1 MPRIDFARMRCP
13 VARAMAILGERW
25 TILLLREAFA
35 GTTRFDAFERNL
47 GIAPNILSARLG
59 ALVRHGL
66 LERVPD
72 GGRHAYHLT
81 DRGRDAFPLYLAIRE
96 WGARHLSGPEGP
108 PTLMVERDTGA
119 PVRAP
124 EPRRANGTPL
134 RPDDVRILP
143 GPGANDAIRR
153 RFGPEAAHG

>member
-1 MPRIDFARMRCP
+1 
-13 VARAMAILGERW
+13 MAILGERW

-59 ALVRHGL
+59 ALVGHGL
-66 LERVPD
+66 LDRVPD

-81 DRGRDAFPLYLAIRE
+81 ERGRDAFPLYLAIRD

-124 EPRRANGTPL
+124 EPRRADGTPL

-153 RFGPEAAHG
+153 RFGAEATHG